1 MPGVDQTRKTA
12 DFGQLF
18 LNAVAGETDRD
29 FLVQSELYSGL
40 RCWPCQKSGTY
51 EKSPLERVYKSD
63 Q

>member
-40 RCWPCQKSGTY
+40 RY
-51 EKSPLERVYKSD
+51 
-63 Q
+63 

>member
-40 RCWPCQKSGTY
+40 RYSVP
-51 EKSPLERVYKSD
+51 EKWYVRKISLERVYKSD